1 MSAKHRKDF
10 VKFRSYQ
17 LIKLLPEPTF
27 IHGHISPVWLGR
39 RPPITG
45 CNSDYQD
52 VGHLHCFASF
62 GHKPSPILENTGS
75 LIPGKLL
82 GRSTKSRIDCGNFTG
97 ILKLKSRRLISFDI
111 ISWMLDDI
119 GICMKSIE
127 IGKQFSAF
135 VCHLFACWLLGLQ
148 LEQKKWRLWQWPLSH
163 AMSGRVSHFIMLH
176 PNEEAHPIRFKST
189 WIEYDKNISKSYQND
204 IFSNFKT
211 TDETCQALI
220 SSTMYNQDLNMSE
233 GNIWKY
239 DVKTPFNGPPSL
251 VKNLQASGL
260 KWHNSWESWH
270 LWRTPRTP

>member
-148 LEQKKWRLWQWPLSH
+148 LEQKKWRLWQWQHVAAITCDVWSCFTFHH
-163 AMSGRVSHFIMLH
+163 ASSERRSTPDQIQKHLDR
-176 PNEEAHPIRFKST
+176 IRQKH
-189 WIEYDKNISKSYQND
+189 IEIVSKS
-204 IFSNFKT
+204 
-211 TDETCQALI
+211 
-220 SSTMYNQDLNMSE
+220 
-233 GNIWKY
+233 
-239 DVKTPFNGPPSL
+239 
-251 VKNLQASGL
+251 
-260 KWHNSWESWH
+260 
-270 LWRTPRTP
+270 